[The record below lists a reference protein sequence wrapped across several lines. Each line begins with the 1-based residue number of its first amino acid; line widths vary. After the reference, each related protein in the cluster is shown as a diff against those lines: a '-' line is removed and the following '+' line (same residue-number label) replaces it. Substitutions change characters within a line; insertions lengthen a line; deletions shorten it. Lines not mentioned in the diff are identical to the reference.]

1 MINQDKPKLKVG
13 VVASF
18 PTFATQ
24 KAAFE
29 ELKWI
34 YLHGFKWWTS
44 NAEHVN
50 AHGTH
55 GTCGVLRWKKTGQ

>member
-18 PTFATQ
+18 PAFATQ

-29 ELKWI
+29 ELKLWI
-34 YLHGFKWWTS
+34 YLHGFKM
-44 NAEHVN
+44 VDLK
-50 AHGTH
+50 
-55 GTCGVLRWKKTGQ
+55 C